1 MQLSTKGRYGLKAM
15 YFLAKNPNE
24 NLSITT
30 LATLTET
37 SPAYLEKL
45 MGILKKARLVIST
58 RGASGGY
65 MIAKDAKDISIGDIL
80 RALEGKLY
88 LADCNAGKCPNIN
101 CPNKNI
107 FNALYLKINKVL
119 DDFSLE
125 DMIRGNY
132 E

>member
-1 MQLSTKGRYGLKAM
+1 MKLSTKGRYGLKAM

-24 NLSITT
+24 NLSTTT

-45 MGILKKARLVIST
+45 MGILKKAKLVIST

-80 RALEGKLY
+80 RTLEGKLY
-88 LADCNAGKCPNIN
+88 LADCNAGKCSNIN